1 MNFKV
6 ITGYPDHLI
15 SESGEIFSLK
25 SNRNLK
31 PYKTTKGYLQVIP
44 CRSKAQIPFTIKEP
58 YYLISSGEAEIR
70 EGTYIL

>member
-15 SESGEIFSLK
+15 SESGGIFLLK

-31 PYKTTKGYLQVIP
+31 PYRTTKGYLHNGKMKRAYGFIW
-44 CRSKAQIPFTIKEP
+44 R
-58 YYLISSGEAEIR
+58 
-70 EGTYIL
+70 YIE